1 MNNNRVEGVYSNV
14 DEAMRAVEALR
25 DRGYPRENIT
35 IVANED
41 VRDNFPWNVDAE
53 VTTRDTDTSDS
64 GDNDRSFWDSIKDAF
79 TTDDSYSD
87 SNYDQPDY
95 DRENDPVYEYR
106 DDINRGSI
114 VVLVREGA
122 DTEGATTKT
131 ATDPAMTTPDMDTH
145 TVDRDMAA
153 DTTLHDD
160 HADGDSI
167 ELREERLDVKKEDKT
182 GDVHVGKRVV
192 EETET
197 IDVPVRKE
205 EVVIERKPV
214 RDGDKHD
221 GGTITGESE
230 ETVIPVR
237 EETVR
242 VEKDTEVVEE
252 VDVRKETTQDT
263 HKVQDTVRHEELD
276 VEKDG
281 DARIED
287 VRRDDSIDDGTPGS
301 NRFNNDR
308 VDGNTPDT
316 DRGL

>member
-1 MNNNRVEGVYSNV
+1 MNNNRVEGVYNNV

-35 IVANED
+35 IVANEE
-41 VRDNFPWNVDAE
+41 VRDSFPWNVDAE
-53 VTTRDTDTSDS
+53 VTTRNTDTTDS

-87 SNYDQPDY
+87 SNYDNPDY
-95 DRENDPVYEYR
+95 DGENDPVYEYR
-106 DDINRGSI
+106 DDINQGSI

-122 DTEGATTKT
+122 DVEGATTKT
-131 ATDPAMTTPDMDTH
+131 ATTPGMTSTDMDTP
-145 TVDRDMAA
+145 TMDNEVD
-153 DTTLHDD
+153 
-160 HADGDSI
+160 GESI
-167 ELREERLDVKKEDKT
+167 KLREERLDVKKEDKT

-221 GGTITGESE
+221 GGTITGDAE

-263 HKVQDTVRHEELD
+263 RTVQDTVRHEELD
-276 VEKDG
+276 VEKEG

-287 VRRDDSIDDGTPGS
+287 VRQDDTFDDGTPAN

-308 VDGNTPDT
+308 VDGNSPDP